1 MKKLVLISLFA
12 LAACG
17 GKSSGSGTTTPSNNS
32 GSMGSGSMGGT
43 SYGGASAGSAASGSA
58 ETPKP
63 MMKSGGAG
71 GDPCGG

>member
-12 LAACG
+12 LGACG
-17 GKSSGSGTTTPSNNS
+17 GKSSGTTTPSNNS
-32 GSMGSGSMGGT
+32 GSMGSGSTGGT
-43 SYGGASAGSAASGSA
+43 GYGGASAGSAASGSA

>member
-12 LAACG
+12 LGACG
-17 GKSSGSGTTTPSNNS
+17 GKSSGTTTPSNNS
-32 GSMGSGSMGGT
+32 GSMGSGSTGGT
-43 SYGGASAGSAASGSA
+43 SYGGATGGSASGSA